1 MKSHAVTTIK
11 NQKDA
16 QVEASILEIEQLA
29 KKESE
34 VNEELW
40 AVLRRYDYCH
50 RMAKQRIGMTDFCT
64 EHLLMKLVELE
75 EPLGMQ
81 FVKK

>member
-1 MKSHAVTTIK
+1 MKSHAITTIK

-40 AVLRRYDYCH
+40 EKWVRVV
-50 RMAKQRIGMTDFCT
+50 TT
-64 EHLLMKLVELE
+64 
-75 EPLGMQ
+75 
-81 FVKK
+81 

>member
-1 MKSHAVTTIK
+1 MKSHAIARIK

-16 QVEASILEIEQLA
+16 QVEAPILEIEQLA

-40 AVLRRYDYCH
+40 E
-50 RMAKQRIGMTDFCT
+50 K
-64 EHLLMKLVELE
+64 
-75 EPLGMQ
+75 
-81 FVKK
+81 

>member
-1 MKSHAVTTIK
+1 MKSHPITTIK

-40 AVLRRYDYCH
+40 E
-50 RMAKQRIGMTDFCT
+50 K
-64 EHLLMKLVELE
+64 
-75 EPLGMQ
+75 
-81 FVKK
+81 